1 MEKNYCIITNSE
13 RAEAHLA
20 QAGIDSVFMNIYID
34 TEIEDIQ
41 KMISS
46 QIVIIMGGGLEVIRR
61 AGRKLADSVETV
73 RCYTTNIPYS
83 DLLDEPLSS
92 LIDSEDAEKI
102 ERVTSSFGLK
112 PFVL

>member
-13 RAEAHLA
+13 RAEAHLS

-61 AGRKLADSVETV
+61 AGRKLTDMGVTV
-73 RCYTTNIPYS
+73 RCYTTDVP
-83 DLLDEPLSS
+83 DCDVLDKPLSS
-92 LIDSEDAEKI
+92 LIASEDAEKI
-102 ERVTSSFGLK
+102 ECVSRSFMLK
-112 PFVL
+112 PCVL